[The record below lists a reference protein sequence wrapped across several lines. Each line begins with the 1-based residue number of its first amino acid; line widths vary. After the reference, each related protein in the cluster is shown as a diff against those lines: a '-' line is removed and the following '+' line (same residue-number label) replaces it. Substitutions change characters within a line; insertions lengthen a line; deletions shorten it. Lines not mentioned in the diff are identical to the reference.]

1 MTKKMTG
8 TNVLKAMNDLSEEWL
23 ENCYET
29 DKVDVTERFGE
40 NTKTGKGIIRFGK
53 TGRTAFKWA
62 VAAAAAV
69 LVCGGFFAAKW
80 GMNRVHASK
89 KTEFQAYMES
99 LGIYEPGVYPFRT
112 SKWRNAMGEE
122 TNDVYFHLYAEAER
136 IAEEELTGEIQEV
149 KEDLAEQL
157 AEVDYSRRWDYPKW
171 SKQFE
176 TVEEA
181 KAYIGYVGLKE
192 TLVWGRLDSV
202 LVKVVGDKKGNMAKV
217 ALSAGYRYNDG
228 EKGLLITE
236 KAAVFTEMS
245 QYYQHLVR
253 VDMSDEY
260 DWGESFRKEEYTNAN
275 GKTAAIVYE
284 ERENEKKGSR
294 FLHGV
299 LSDGAVCYELIVW
312 YYPEDLERAKEIM
325 YEWCEQF

>member
-1 MTKKMTG
+1 MTKKMKETD
-8 TNVLKAMNDLSEEWL
+8 VLKAMNDLPEEWI
-23 ENCYET
+23 ESCYET
-29 DKVDVTERFGE
+29 GEHTITER
-40 NTKTGKGIIRFGK
+40 NTGNDAKIICLRKHGKV
-53 TGRTAFKWA
+53 AVKWA

-122 TNDVYFHLYAEAER
+122 TDDVYFYLYAEAER
-136 IAEEELTGEIQEV
+136 IAEEELTGEIYEV
-149 KEDLAEQL
+149 REELSKQL
-157 AEVDYSRRWDYPKW
+157 EEVDYSRRWDYPKW

-181 KAYIGYVGLKE
+181 KTYIGYAGLKE
-192 TLVWGRLDSV
+192 TLAWGHLDSV
-202 LVKVVGDKKGNMAKV
+202 LVKVEGDKKGNIAKV
-217 ALSAGYRYNDG
+217 ALSAGYRHNDG

-236 KAAVFTEMS
+236 KAAVLTEMS
-245 QYYQHLVR
+245 QLYPHLVR

-260 DWGESFRKEEYTNAN
+260 GWGESFRKEEYTNAN

-299 LSDGAVCYELIVW
+299 LADGAVCYELNVS
-312 YYPEDLERAKEIM
+312 YYPEDLEHAKEIM